1 MSALSQTIHERCK
14 RIGDYYK
21 LAETECRE
29 EEIIAQA
36 CLQEQSPILRQKLE
50 VQLQEELAK
59 QRDVKFDLT
68 MELVTQVLNLGESA
82 EDEAK
87 FQSLCLQLQALSARR
102 VVSAISLSLFME
114 IQFLQAAMQMQKITL
129 VSDDVIRG
137 ALGKLTGN
145 SATDWEQDA
154 GKRAKVIKRAFFI
167 YSLRPLDDH
176 GESLLALDIIK
187 ARRPIHE
194 AFKIK
199 AAELR
204 ARMVRERAELEENLV
219 QDHLRLLS
227 IQQGLQSN
235 SSLAA
240 SLAETMFADRI
251 EPAEIQKLSPDDGHD
266 DQTLQKFVTGDG
278 INPADFQKMSLDDDP
293 TPIEEFRPCSHCI
306 QKPSGKVGASSR
318 FTGTWLTEIEV
329 AIIQDSCQF
338 LQHMIG
344 KLDET
349 DRSEETMVDELMGKI
364 IEALGKMS
372 LMDPRIDDA
381 IGAIRASMGT
391 PPPPD
396 LFDWQAEINKLPPV
410 YKGPNARHLGIDA
423 QSDGR
428 TAYIQAQIQAMEVQL
443 QRANQPLLTVDARE
457 KLEDDILAQME
468 ADIEVAIQRWDQR
481 QTDIQQRKDY
491 AKNAVREMAK
501 RIVALVQTWE
511 TETTLDS
518 EPACFSLWLG
528 RLEKQDRADIRWP
541 AQIHA
546 LAHQPPC
553 LARNQRGNQRM
564 RIGLTDGEGVK
575 NIWSTLQV
583 LVTAVGYIS
592 PEYRP
597 SLLPLLMSIYYESM
611 RPPMILYDFG
621 ADFSPPLTITTP
633 SDENGEPV
641 DLPAL
646 VPWAS
651 PF

>member
-1 MSALSQTIHERCK
+1 
-14 RIGDYYK
+14 
-21 LAETECRE
+21 
-29 EEIIAQA
+29 
-36 CLQEQSPILRQKLE
+36 
-50 VQLQEELAK
+50 
-59 QRDVKFDLT
+59 
-68 MELVTQVLNLGESA
+68 
-82 EDEAK
+82 
-87 FQSLCLQLQALSARR
+87 
-102 VVSAISLSLFME
+102 
-114 IQFLQAAMQMQKITL
+114 
-129 VSDDVIRG
+129 
-137 ALGKLTGN
+137 
-145 SATDWEQDA
+145 
-154 GKRAKVIKRAFFI
+154 
-167 YSLRPLDDH
+167 
-176 GESLLALDIIK
+176 
-187 ARRPIHE
+187 
-194 AFKIK
+194 
-199 AAELR
+199 
-204 ARMVRERAELEENLV
+204 
-219 QDHLRLLS
+219 
-227 IQQGLQSN
+227 
-235 SSLAA
+235 
-240 SLAETMFADRI
+240 
-251 EPAEIQKLSPDDGHD
+251 
-266 DQTLQKFVTGDG
+266 
-278 INPADFQKMSLDDDP
+278 MSLDDDP

-329 AIIQDSCQF
+329 AIIRDGCQF
-338 LQHMIG
+338 LQRMIG

-396 LFDWQAEINKLPPV
+396 SFDWQAEINKLPPV

-443 QRANQPLLTVDARE
+443 QRPNQPPLTVDARE

-491 AKNAVREMAK
+491 TKNAVREMAK

-511 TETTLDS
+511 TETALDS

-528 RLEKQDRADIRWP
+528 RLEKQDRADIRWVRSFASTRNAFDRFQP

-564 RIGLTDGEGVK
+564 RIGLTDGEGVE

-597 SLLPLLMSIYYESM
+597 SLLPLLMSIYYEPMPFLWSQI
-611 RPPMILYDFG
+611 RPFQ
-621 ADFSPPLTITTP
+621 
-633 SDENGEPV
+633 DENGEPV